1 MGHKVNGAT
10 VGVVVDR
17 LKKRGVNGSVDF
29 FFKCVCMSQR
39 ENTSAVDFLV
49 IGGGIA
55 GLSYAL
61 KVAQHGSVAI
71 LFKKDSRSSSTLWAQ
86 GGIAAVNQPD
96 DSFELHVQDTL
107 ACGAGLCNE
116 KIVELVVREGPERVQ
131 ELISLGTAFDRE
143 SGGGGEYHLHRE
155 GGHSRRRIFH
165 AGDAT
170 GSEIQRALLRA
181 VETHPNIRLLI
192 NSNAIDLI
200 TTHKLKQRLS
210 EPSKVLGAY
219 VLRDDGEIEVMLAD
233 KVLVATGGAGKI
245 YLYTSNPDVATGD
258 GIAMCYRAGAR
269 VANMEFF
276 QFHPTCLFHPQAKS
290 YLLSEAMRGEGAK
303 LVRVNGE
310 PFMHRYHEM
319 AELAPRDIVARAID
333 HEMKIHGD
341 EYVFLD
347 ISHREPSFVR
357 EHFPTIYERCLSFG
371 FDITKGPVPVVP
383 AAHYLCGGV
392 VSDEFGRTDIV
403 DLYVAG
409 ECACTGLHGANRLA
423 SNSLL
428 EGVVFGHRAAH
439 HAIEHKGRF
448 AIHATPPP
456 WDPGNAVDS
465 DEQVVITQNWDE
477 IRRTMWN
484 YVGIVRTTKR
494 LERALHRLELIR
506 REIQEYYHRCI
517 VTSDLLELR
526 NLSLVAELVI
536 RCAMARKESRGLHCT
551 LDYPR
556 MLAHAEDTVLR
567 REAKRV

>member
-1 MGHKVNGAT
+1 MRVEL
-10 VGVVVDR
+10 D
-17 LKKRGVNGSVDF
+17 
-29 FFKCVCMSQR
+29 QR
-39 ENTSAVDFLV
+39 ELLMKRYDFLV

-55 GLSYAL
+55 GLTYAL
-61 KVAQHGSVAI
+61 RVAEHGTVGI
-71 LFKKDSRSSSTLWAQ
+71 LFKKDTGSSSTLWAQ

-96 DSFELHVQDTL
+96 DSFELHVADTL
-107 ACGAGLCNE
+107 TCGGGLCNPD
-116 KIVELVVREGPERVQ
+116 IVDIVVREGPSRVQ
-131 ELISLGTAFDRE
+131 ELIALGTQFDTIE
-143 SGGGGEYHLHRE
+143 GGDFHLHRE

-170 GSEIQRALLRA
+170 GFEIQRSLLAA
-181 VETHPNIRLLI
+181 VHRHDNIELI
-192 NSNAIDLI
+192 SHASAIDLL
-200 TTHKLKQRLS
+200 TTHKSGLRL
-210 EPSKVLGAY
+210 EQPNKVLGAY
-219 VLRDDGEIEVMLAD
+219 VLRDNGPIEPILAD

-258 GIAMCYRAGAR
+258 GIAMCYRAGCR

-290 YLLSEAMRGEGAK
+290 YLITEAMRGEGAR
-303 LVRVNGE
+303 LLRQNGE
-310 PFMHRYHEM
+310 PFMHKYHPLK
-319 AELAPRDIVARAID
+319 ELAPRDIVARAID
-333 HEMKIHGD
+333 AEMKTHGD
-341 EYVFLD
+341 EYVLLD
-347 ISHREPSFVR
+347 ISHRDAHFVK

-371 FDITKGPVPVVP
+371 FDITKQPIPVVP

-392 VSDEFGRTDIV
+392 VCDEYGRTDVV

-409 ECACTGLHGANRLA
+409 ECSCTGLHGANRLA

-428 EGVVFGHRAAH
+428 EGVVFGHRAATH
-439 HAIEHKGRF
+439 SVENVRKFHVD
-448 AIHATPPP
+448 ATPPP

-494 LERALHRLELIR
+494 LERALHRIELMR
-506 REIQEYYHRCI
+506 HEIQEYYRQCT

-536 RCAMARKESRGLHCT
+536 RSALARKESRGLHYT
-551 LDYPR
+551 LDYKDP
-556 MLAHAEDTVLR
+556 LPEAHDTILR
-567 REAKRV
+567 RS